1 MGMFAPVCNLI
12 CKFFNHRHTFYLIMK
27 YFFSFVISF
36 MVLMPVSEQMCMEAL
51 FYVRNSAK
59 HLRNYSASQMWSL
72 SS

>member
-1 MGMFAPVCNLI
+1 MVMFAPVCNLI